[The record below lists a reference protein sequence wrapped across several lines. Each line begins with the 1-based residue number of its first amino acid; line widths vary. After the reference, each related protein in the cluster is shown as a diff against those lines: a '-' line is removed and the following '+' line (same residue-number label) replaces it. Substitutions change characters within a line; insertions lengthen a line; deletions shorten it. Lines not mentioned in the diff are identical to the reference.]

1 MFKGHP
7 KGLYALALANTGER
21 FGYYTMLAVFALFL
35 RENFGLE
42 AGTAGAIYS
51 TFLGLV
57 YFMPLVGGIMA
68 DKFGFG
74 RMVTIGITIMFG
86 GYLLLSVPLGGDT
99 LAMAVM
105 MVALLLISLGTGLFK
120 GNLQVM
126 VGNLY
131 DDPKYADKRD
141 SGFSLFY
148 MAINVGSL
156 FAPTTA
162 VGIKEWAQESLGFSS
177 NDAYHFAFMVACI
190 ALVLSIGIYYAFR
203 STFRHVEGGK
213 RQTGAAAKV
222 EDNLSPAETK
232 QRIIALCLVFAVVIF
247 FWMAFH
253 QNGLTLTYFADEFTN
268 TEAFGVQ
275 GMLFDVWNLAII
287 IVAVYATFSIFQ
299 SESAK
304 GKLISGGLASAL
316 LAFLVYRAMG
326 VSDTDVVD
334 TPAPIFQQFNPFY
347 VVALTPVS
355 MAIFG
360 ALARK
365 GKEPSAPRKIA
376 YGMLV
381 AAIGF
386 VVMAFG
392 STNLNTPDEQQRAI
406 AVNKAKE
413 FAAKCYLQAPTAED
427 LKNIEDV
434 DELAEEVKDDV
445 KDAQDFMG
453 KLNSKTEPV
462 FYAVY
467 DAQVVLIENGID
479 PNAPVAEE
487 APVVEEAVVVE
498 ETFAVDA
505 VEEAVVADAV
515 AVDAVEEAVVADAV
529 AVITVEEA
537 QATLNDI
544 EATTKPETRTTAYWL
559 IFTYLILTFAEL
571 LLSPMGISFVSKVAP
586 PKLKGMMMGG
596 WFVAT
601 AIGNSLVAVGGFLWA
616 GLPLWSVWAVF
627 VVLCL
632 LSALFMFVMMKRL
645 ENATK

>member
-57 YFMPLVGGIMA
+57 YFMPLVGGMLA

-74 RMVTIGITIMFG
+74 RMVTIGISVMFA
-86 GYLLLSVPLGGDT
+86 GYMLLSFPLGGDVI
-99 LAMAVM
+99 AMIAM
-105 MVALLLISLGTGLFK
+105 MAALLLISLGTGLFK

-162 VGIKEWAQESLGFSS
+162 VGIKAYAMSEWGFSS
-177 NDAYHFAFMVACI
+177 NDAYHFAFAVACV
-190 ALVLSIGIYYAFR
+190 ALVLSILIYYVFR
-203 STFRHVEGGK
+203 PTFRHVEGGK
-213 RQTGAAAKV
+213 KKGEAAVV
-222 EDNLSPAETK
+222 EDNLTPEQTK
-232 QRIIALCLVFAVVIF
+232 QRIVALCLVFAVVIF

-253 QNGLTLTYFADEFTN
+253 QNGLTLTYFADEFTE
-268 TEAFGVQ
+268 TKAFGFET
-275 GMLFDVWNLAII
+275 MLFDVWNLALI

-299 SESAK
+299 STSAK
-304 GKLISGGLASAL
+304 GKLTSGVLATAV
-316 LAFLVYRAMG
+316 LAFLVYRVLG
-326 VSDTDVVD
+326 VSPDAEVSVA
-334 TPAPIFQQFNPFY
+334 APIFQQFNPFY

-360 ALARK
+360 SLARK

-386 VVMAFG
+386 VIMAVG
-392 STNLNTPDEQQRAI
+392 SNGLNTPNDQQRAI
-406 AVNKAKE
+406 AVDKAETFAKE
-413 FAAKCYLQAPTAED
+413 YYAVAPTAESLEA
-427 LKNIEDV
+427 LKD
-434 DELAEEVKDDV
+434 DAELAATVKP
-445 KDAQDFMG
+445 ATDFMG
-453 KLNSKTEPV
+453 KLTKNTKPI
-462 FYAVY
+462 FFDVY
-467 DAQVVLIENGID
+467 NAEVVLLAAA
-479 PNAPVAEE
+479 NAVAEE
-487 APVVEEAVVVE
+487 APVVEETEVAVVE
-498 ETFAVDA
+498 ESVANEEVVAEVVETEEVDA
-505 VEEAVVADAV
+505 VAAA
-515 AVDAVEEAVVADAV
+515 
-529 AVITVEEA
+529 T
-537 QATLNDI
+537 ATL
-544 EATTKPETRTTAYWL
+544 EAIKAETKPETRTSAYWL

-586 PKLKGMMMGG
+586 PKLKGLMMGG

-601 AIGNSLVAVGGFLWA
+601 AIGNMLVAVGGFLWA
-616 GLPLWSVWAVF
+616 GIPLWSVWAVF
-627 VVLCL
+627 IVLCL
-632 LSALFMFVMMKRL
+632 LSALFMFIMMKRL
-645 ENATK
+645 ESVTK

>member
-42 AGTAGAIYS
+42 AGTAGFIYS

-74 RMVTIGITIMFG
+74 RMVTIGISIMFG
-86 GYLLLSVPLGGDT
+86 GYLLLSFPLGGDMF
-99 LAMAVM
+99 AMIVM
-105 MVALLLISLGTGLFK
+105 MAALVLISVGTGLFK

-156 FAPTTA
+156 FAPMTA
-162 VGIKEWAQESLGFSS
+162 IGMKNYAMNELGFSS
-177 NDAYHFAFMVACI
+177 NDAYHFSFMVACA
-190 ALVLSIGIYYAFR
+190 ALILSIAIYYVFR

-213 RQTGAAAKV
+213 KGAANTAAKV

-253 QNGLTLTYFADEFTN
+253 QNGLTLTFFADEFTE
-268 TEAFGVQ
+268 TTAMGFDT
-275 GMLFDVWNLAII
+275 MLFDVWNLALI
-287 IVAVYATFSIFQ
+287 IVAVYAAFSIFQ

-304 GKLISGGLASAL
+304 GKLFSGILSTGI
-316 LAFLVYRAMG
+316 LAFLVYRATG
-326 VSDTDVVD
+326 TGDAVTTVD
-334 TPAPIFQQFNPFY
+334 APIFQQFNPFY

-360 ALARK
+360 ALAKK

-386 VVMAFG
+386 VIMAFG
-392 STNLNTPDEQQRAI
+392 STNLNTPEEQQRAI
-406 AVNKAKE
+406 AFDKAQQY
-413 FAAKCYLQAPTAED
+413 AALCSKDAATAEA
-427 LKNIEDV
+427 LKDIKDV
-434 DELAEEVKDDV
+434 TELKDV
-445 KDAQDFMG
+445 KAAQDFMG
-453 KLNSKTEPV
+453 KLNEKTKPV
-462 FYAVY
+462 FYDTYNAEVVILGKDAALVAQQEATARYASAKNSYDVAVSLY
-467 DAQVVLIENGID
+467 DQGHGS
-479 PNAPVAEE
+479 
-487 APVVEEAVVVE
+487 EEAVADNKKLVDE
-498 ETFAVDA
+498 AEAAVKA
-505 VEEAVVADAV
+505 ADAEV
-515 AVDAVEEAVVADAV
+515 AKIAEA
-529 AVITVEEA
+529 
-537 QATLNDI
+537 
-544 EATTKPETRTTAYWL
+544 EATITAIADTTKEQTRTSPYWL
-559 IFTYLILTFAEL
+559 IVTYLVLTFAEL

-586 PKLKGMMMGG
+586 PKYKGMMMGG

-601 AIGNSLVAVGGFLWA
+601 AIGNFLVSVGGFLWA

-645 ENATK
+645 ESATK